1 MLFFN
6 PPRSPWTA
14 KQGFAIFLLGIA
26 VFAAGAALAQPRG
39 WRHVPSITVAG
50 PNADDVR
57 FVLLEEAVAFW
68 NRTFEELDSSFRLG
82 SVTRV
87 VAKVPD
93 QALQSLSDTVL
104 AKTGIP
110 VMVPPVLSE
119 LPGDIVV
126 VLADADFVSFAAPF
140 AAGSRR
146 IVGIKGMGHA
156 PFIYPNVARN
166 VIAHELG
173 HAIGLGHNADPAK
186 LMCGRP
192 APCRPS
198 LFKSDAARFFPLTDD
213 EKRALGAMY
222 PAAWKSP

>member
-1 MLFFN
+1 MLGW
-6 PPRSPWTA
+6 RTRES
-14 KQGFAIFLLGIA
+14 FAIAVLWTLVLLASGSP
-26 VFAAGAALAQPRG
+26 LAQPRG
-39 WRHVPSITVAG
+39 WRHVPSITVVG

-57 FVLLEEAVAFW
+57 LGLVDEAVAFW
-68 NRTFEELDSSFRLG
+68 NRTFEELDSGFRLG

-104 AKTGIP
+104 AKTGVP
-110 VMVPPVLSE
+110 VTVPPVFSD

-146 IVGIKGMGHA
+146 LVGIKGMGHQ

-173 HAIGLGHNADPAK
+173 HAIGLGHNSDPAK

-213 EKRALGAMY
+213 EKRALGSMY
-222 PAAWKSP
+222 PVGWKPST